1 MHLDLEMIEFTVTDI
16 AVEKIEVYIWQ
27 AAVEASRQIKF
38 TSIRRHRVTEDETS
52 PGTLYSRGC
61 QIK

>member
-1 MHLDLEMIEFTVTDI
+1 MHLDLEMIEFTVPDV
-16 AVEKIEVYIWQ
+16 AVEQIEVYIWQ

-38 TSIRRHRVTEDETS
+38 LPSRDTGSQKMRL
-52 PGTLYSRGC
+52 PGTLYSRGR